1 MDWPKT
7 SSGQTPGDSARR
19 GAAPSELR
27 LGADAPVRGGEAGYS
42 LIDVMVAVSI
52 FAVVAL
58 AGLPHLDRS
67 REDINTSIQRVVA
80 DMRYARGRAITSGE
94 HYAVEWTGANI
105 YEVQRMRLGGLGT
118 WEVDRV
124 ERSVELPEHISFALD
139 EDGVERLEFNT
150 RGMMIAS
157 TKPLWPV
164 ISDLDH
170 HVDHRLSIW
179 PSGQIYVED

>member
-1 MDWPKT
+1 MDRPRT
-7 SSGQTPGDSARR
+7 SREQTPGDSARR
-19 GAAPSELR
+19 GALPPDR
-27 LGADAPVRGGEAGYS
+27 RTGAGATGRRGETGYS
-42 LIDVMVAVSI
+42 LIEVLVAVSI
-52 FAVVAL
+52 FGVVAL
-58 AGLPHLDRS
+58 AGLPHLDRG

-94 HYAVEWTGANI
+94 HYAVEWTGANT

-124 ERSVELPEHISFALD
+124 ERSVELPGHISFALH

-170 HVDHRLSIW
+170 HVDRRLSIW